1 MYSSSAQFSWTVPIR
16 RRAQS
21 KKDILVD
28 SVDTMAMAI
37 VFEPCWTYVVTG
49 LVPSLGATTGSE
61 TTRYI
66 NSG

>member
-1 MYSSSAQFSWTVPIR
+1 M
-16 RRAQS
+16 
-21 KKDILVD
+21 D